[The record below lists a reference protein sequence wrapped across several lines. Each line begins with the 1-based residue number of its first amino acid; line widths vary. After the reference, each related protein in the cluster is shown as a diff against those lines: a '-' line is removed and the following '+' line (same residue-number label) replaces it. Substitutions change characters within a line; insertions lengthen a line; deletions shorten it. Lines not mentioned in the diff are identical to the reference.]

1 MWRADRAGDQNGSG
15 SAECNFG
22 KKTNASSEQVIIGI
36 DNGLDGGLCAISNHG
51 AVIVYCAMPT
61 YHRKGKRE
69 IDVKAAYQWI
79 SNLHSPCVLVIEEP
93 LKHARSSQA
102 MRSMAMSFGKL
113 LAMAEMKDLPTAS
126 VDVHE
131 WQKKLLGR
139 VPKGKTKKV
148 AFELAHQLQPD
159 EKWLATKKSK
169 VPHDGII
176 DAFLIARH
184 YLNQQNDNKRKGS
197 HTFETKK
204 NHSTRTDNRRK
215 TVEG

>member
-1 MWRADRAGDQNGSG
+1 MM
-15 SAECNFG
+15 CP
-22 KKTNASSEQVIIGI
+22 KTNTPAEQVVVGI
-36 DNGLDGGLCAISNHG
+36 DNGLDGGLCAISSDG
-51 AVIVYCAMPT
+51 LVIAYCAMPT
-61 YHRKGKRE
+61 YLRKGKRE

-79 SNLHSPCVLVIEEP
+79 ANLHSPCVLAIEEP

-113 LAMAEMKDLPTAS
+113 LAMAEMKNLPIDC

-148 AFELAHQLQPD
+148 AFELAHRLQPD
-159 EKWLATKKSK
+159 EKWLATERSK
-169 VPHDGII
+169 VAHDGII

-184 YLNQQNDNKRKGS
+184 YLNQQNEDKREGS
-197 HTFETKK
+197 HSIKAKK
-204 NHSTRTDNRRK
+204 NHSKRTDGRRQ
-215 TVEG
+215 TVAG

>member
-1 MWRADRAGDQNGSG
+1 MTHP
-15 SAECNFG
+15 
-22 KKTNASSEQVIIGI
+22 KTNTPAEQVVVGI
-36 DNGLDGGLCAISNHG
+36 DNGLDGGLCAVSGHG
-51 AVIVYCAMPT
+51 LVIAYCAMPT
-61 YHRKGKRE
+61 YLRKGKRE

-79 SNLHSPCVLVIEEP
+79 ANLHSPCVLVIEEP

-113 LAMAEMKDLPTAS
+113 LAMAEMKDLPTDC

-148 AFELAHQLQPD
+148 AFELAHRLHPD
-159 EKWLATKKSK
+159 EKWLATERSK
-169 VPHDGII
+169 VAHDGII

-184 YLNQQNDNKRKGS
+184 YLNQQNEDKREGIHSIKA
-197 HTFETKK
+197 KK
-204 NHSTRTDNRRK
+204 NHSKRTDGRRQ
-215 TVEG
+215 TVAG